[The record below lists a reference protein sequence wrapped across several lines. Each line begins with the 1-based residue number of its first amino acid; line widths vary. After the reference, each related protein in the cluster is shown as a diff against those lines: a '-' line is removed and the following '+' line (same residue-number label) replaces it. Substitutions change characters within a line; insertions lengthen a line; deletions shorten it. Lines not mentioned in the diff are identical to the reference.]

1 MPIRT
6 SDLRTRILHA
16 GPSLHVGS
24 ALKDLRD
31 RPQPEEWLL
40 IYPQFGGYVI
50 VSAADLARR
59 WPADGALLNRT
70 FETLDLPTSPTID
83 AEIDLAEAQALLTT
97 TGYVMVVRDDAPWGV
112 LASPATAPA
121 PPTLSD
127 LLARAADWQPPAGR
141 AVLGEEEATP
151 KAPPEAVKLEA
162 VPTRTDRYVNTDFAT
177 EQDPAHALDKKV
189 SLRPGQWYFLRI
201 NVGELETTSI
211 DEKPEQLPDVVLK
224 EDVDI
229 RVVVF
234 SERFAVPE
242 NTGVLRVPTS
252 GMAWVQQPASI
263 PAGMSATPLIKQ
275 RLLFRV
281 QAPAAIGL
289 ADLRVNMYCK
299 GMLIQSR
306 LITARVGSG
315 RPLNAAGSQRVA
327 VLDFNL
333 SPTLDPSL
341 LSEIAPHKLSMMLNS
356 DSAGNQSFRL
366 LGQQGQ
372 ELFTNSATFDANA
385 VNDLINI
392 ARGAFQRV
400 AWGYTGEW
408 NGKADYRYEPGISAA
423 ILKGYFEQDL
433 FGLAAEGARFY
444 AALKNNLAAG
454 KDTAKKLRELM
465 RQPGL
470 VQMASK
476 ISASDVAPVAL
487 FYDYLLD
494 SQASLKVCPAFEDSL
509 ASGRPLSGEPCFLGN
524 CPNRDNLAIVCPSGF
539 WGFRHDIGLPC
550 PTPNGPEVA
559 LAIKYAGQPLMDVA
573 TYADF
578 PQLPGHLT
586 RLDQLGYQVQRQ
598 SQREQV
604 TAMFLNTKPQLVY
617 FYCHGVLQDTKPS
630 LKIGSEATPGYL
642 TLDNWS
648 NLEIEWPDTR
658 PLIFIN
664 GCHTTAISPAQ
675 ALNLIKVL
683 VEDVEAAGVIGTEI
697 TIFEPLAQSFAE
709 TFLPLFLS
717 GMPLGRAVRETRLR
731 LLAQRNLLGLVYVPH
746 AYAELKL
753 VGAGS

>member
-1 MPIRT
+1 MPIRI
-6 SDLRTRILHA
+6 SDLRTRMLRA
-16 GPSLHVGS
+16 SPSLHVGS

-40 IYPQFGGYVI
+40 IYQQVGGYAI
-50 VSAADLARR
+50 VSATDLAQR
-59 WPADGALLNRT
+59 WQADGALLNRT
-70 FETLDLPTSPTID
+70 FEVLDLSASPTVD
-83 AEIDLAEAQALLTT
+83 AEIDLAEAQAQLAT
-97 TGYVMVVRDDAPWGV
+97 TGYVMVLRDDAPWGV
-112 LASPATAPA
+112 LVSPTTVAAPA
-121 PPTLSD
+121 MLSD
-127 LLARAADWQPPAGR
+127 LLARAADWQPPAAR
-141 AVLGEEEATP
+141 AVLTEEEATP
-151 KAPPEAVKLEA
+151 KAPLEATKLEA

-177 EQDPAHALDKKV
+177 EQDPAHALNKKV
-189 SLRPGQWYFLRI
+189 PLRPGQWYFLRI

-211 DEKPEQLPDVVLK
+211 DEKPEQLPDVILK

-252 GMAWVQQPASI
+252 GVASVREPAST
-263 PAGMSATPLIKQ
+263 PAAIGTTPLIKQ

-281 QAPAAIGL
+281 QAPAAVGL
-289 ADLRVNMYCK
+289 ADLRVNLYCK

-306 LITARVGSG
+306 LITARVGAG
-315 RPLNAAGSQRVA
+315 RPLNQAGSQRVA

-333 SPTLDPSL
+333 SPTLAPSL

-372 ELFTNSATFDANA
+372 ELFTNSATFEAGA

-392 ARGAFQRV
+392 ARGALQRV
-400 AWGYTGEW
+400 AWGYDAEW
-408 NGKADYRYEPGISAA
+408 DGKASYRYEPGIAA
-423 ILKGYFEQDL
+423 ATLKGYFEQDL

-444 AALKNNLAAG
+444 AAIKNNLAAG
-454 KDTAKKLRELM
+454 KNNADKLREMM
-465 RQPGL
+465 REPGL

-476 ISASDVAPVAL
+476 ISAGDVAPIAL
-487 FYDYLLD
+487 LYDYKLD
-494 SQASLKVCPAFEDSL
+494 SQTANQICPTFEASL
-509 ASGRPLSGEPCFLGN
+509 ASGRSLSGEPCFLGN
-524 CPNRDNLAIVCPSGF
+524 CPNRDNKAIVCPSGF

-550 PTPNGPEVA
+550 PTPYGPEVA
-559 LAIKYAGQPLMDVA
+559 LEIKYAGQPLMDVA
-573 TYADF
+573 TYTDF
-578 PQLPGHLT
+578 PRLPGHLT

-604 TAMFLNTKPQLVY
+604 TQMFLNTKPQLVY
-617 FYCHGVLQDTKPS
+617 FYCHGVLQGTKPS
-630 LKIGSEATPGYL
+630 LKIGSEAAPGYL

-697 TIFEPLAQSFAE
+697 TVFEPLAQSFAE

-717 GMPLGRAVRETRLR
+717 GTPLGRAVRETRLR

>member
-1 MPIRT
+1 MLRASRT
-6 SDLRTRILHA
+6 LY
-16 GPSLHVGS
+16 VGS
-24 ALKDLRD
+24 ALKELRD
-31 RPQPEEWLL
+31 RPKPEEWLL
-40 IYPQFGGYVI
+40 IYPQFGGYV
-50 VSAADLARR
+50 VVGAADLAQR
-59 WPADGALLNRT
+59 WPDDGALLNRT
-70 FETLDLPTSPTID
+70 FETLDLTASPAVD
-83 AEIDLAEAQALLTT
+83 ADTDLAAAQALIAT
-97 TGYVMVVRDDAPWGV
+97 TGYVMVLRDDAPWGV
-112 LASPATAPA
+112 LASPAPTPA
-121 PPTLSD
+121 PPALSD
-127 LLARAADWQPPAGR
+127 LLARAAEWQPPATR

-151 KAPPEAVKLEA
+151 TAPTQAVQLEE
-162 VPTRTDRYVNTDFAT
+162 VPIRKDRYVNNDFAT
-177 EQDPAHALDKKV
+177 EQDPARALDKK
-189 SLRPGQWYFLRI
+189 SPLRPGQWYFLRV
-201 NVGELETTSI
+201 NVGELEATSI
-211 DEKPEQLPDVVLK
+211 DEQPEQLPDVALK

-252 GMAWVQQPASI
+252 GLATVLTPASI
-263 PAGMSATPLIKQ
+263 PAGMDADTALIKE

-281 QAPAAIGL
+281 QAPAAVGL

-306 LITARVGSG
+306 LISARVGSG
-315 RPLNAAGSQRVA
+315 RPLNAAGSQRIA

-333 SPTLDPSL
+333 SPTLAPGL
-341 LSEIAPHKLSMMLNS
+341 LSAIAPHTLSMMLNS

-372 ELFTNSATFDANA
+372 ELFTNSATFEASA

-392 ARGAFQRV
+392 ARGALQRV

-408 NGKADYRYEPGISAA
+408 NGKADYRYEPGLSAA
-423 ILKGYFEQDL
+423 TLKGYFEQDL

-444 AALKNNLAAG
+444 AAIKNNLAAG
-454 KDTAKKLRELM
+454 KDNAKKLRELM

-476 ISASDVAPVAL
+476 ISAGDVAPVAL

-494 SQASLKVCPAFEDSL
+494 SQASLKVCQTFEDSL

-524 CPNRDNLAIVCPSGF
+524 CPNRDDKAIVCPSGF

-550 PTPNGPEVA
+550 PTPNGPEIA
-559 LAIKYAGQPLMDVA
+559 LAIKYTGQPLMDVA
-573 TYADF
+573 IYADF
-578 PQLPGHLT
+578 PQLRNHLT

-598 SQREQV
+598 SQRDQV
-604 TAMFLNTKPQLVY
+604 TEMFLSTKPQLVY

-630 LKIGSEATPGYL
+630 LKIGSEAMPGYL
-642 TLDNWS
+642 TIDNWS
-648 NLEIEWPDTR
+648 NLEIEWPETR
-658 PLIFIN
+658 PLVFIN

-717 GMPLGRAVRETRLR
+717 GVPLGRAVRETRLR

-753 VGAGS
+753 EGAGS